1 MATVKEIRNGLIDK
15 ILAIKN
21 KDFLVALDNL
31 ISSSSADNEVVELN
45 AEQKEMFEMSEADIK
60 NGRLIS
66 QEAMDKR
73 NLKWLNKLYI
83 PDHVD
88 SLIPRY

>member
-15 ILAIKN
+15 ILNIKN

-31 ISSSSADNEVVELN
+31 ISSGFADNEIIELT
-45 AEQKEMFEMSEADIK
+45 AEQKEMLEMSEADIK
-60 NGRLIS
+60 SGRLIS

-73 NLKWLNKLYI
+73 NLEWLNEL
-83 PDHVD
+83 
-88 SLIPRY
+88 